1 MKLRNL
7 LVLLSLALSWLG
19 AATAARAAPL
29 VVEAG
34 QTYTLREDIVLFGR
48 FGTD

>member
-1 MKLRNL
+1 MNRRHLI
-7 LVLLSLALSWLG
+7 VILALALPGLG
-19 AATAARAAPL
+19 SAPAVRAAPL
-29 VVEAG
+29 IVEAG